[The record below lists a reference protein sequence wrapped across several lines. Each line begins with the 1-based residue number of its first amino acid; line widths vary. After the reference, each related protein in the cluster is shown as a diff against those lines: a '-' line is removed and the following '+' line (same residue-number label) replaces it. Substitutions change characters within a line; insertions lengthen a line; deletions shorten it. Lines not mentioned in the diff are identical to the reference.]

1 MTAPVRVGL
10 VGCGRLAECGYIPAF
25 AQTDAVSLEAVADL
39 DPARCESLAP
49 GVPAYVTVGDLL
61 ADADVELLVLAHAVE
76 SHVVD
81 ACAAS
86 AAGVTS
92 LVEKPPART
101 AAEAEPL
108 VGLEPAAWVGFNRR
122 FEPAITTMRA
132 QFTTAP
138 PTVLELE
145 LSVLPSAWG
154 ALDGS
159 EAALLDL
166 GPHVVDLALWLTGCS
181 PVRLR
186 ARQAAAGDAAFE
198 LDLGDVYASVRVS
211 HERAWCERVVARD
224 ARGRTVASLERG
236 GLARRVVERMR
247 FRSPGPLV
255 GSLAAQLAAIAG
267 TLRGATSDPRLASAA
282 EGVAVMKVLDAV
294 AGAEGSEWVEL

>member
-224 ARGRTVASLERG
+224 ARGGRWRRWSGEVSHVVWSNGCASGARGRWSARWRHNWQLLLEPCAGRPATHG
-236 GLARRVVERMR
+236 SPARQR
-247 FRSPGPLV
+247 
-255 GSLAAQLAAIAG
+255 
-267 TLRGATSDPRLASAA
+267 ASQ
-282 EGVAVMKVLDAV
+282 
-294 AGAEGSEWVEL
+294 